1 MFDFNHQGGSLNAA
15 IEANSVQS
23 DQTASLEQSDLTE
36 NCLLYLYVSSQE
48 SLYFYGS

>member
-1 MFDFNHQGGSLNAA
+1 MVASNTA

-23 DQTASLEQSDLTE
+23 DQTVPWEQSDLDE
-36 NCLLYLYVSSQE
+36 DCLLYLYVSSQE